1 MIPYMN
7 GPPLTKKLRNVT
19 NENGSEK
26 IFEIQRQ
33 TSEIQSQIDLQHL

>member
-1 MIPYMN
+1 MIPYKN

-26 IFEIQRQ
+26 I
-33 TSEIQSQIDLQHL
+33 SEIQWQKSAQH